1 MPRLRVGDVGEALRG
16 EAQVARESGAERSEA
31 KPRPPRQAE
40 TLADA
45 EPKPTISNASA
56 VAIVNDN
63 RIEILR
69 KTLSNSIM
77 EVDKKMAI
85 DNASIDTV
93 MGIFQN
99 GLDVALTPP
108 ISYGIILGVTLM
120 AIGVVGSW
128 FRFKKRK

>member
-1 MPRLRVGDVGEALRG
+1 
-16 EAQVARESGAERSEA
+16 
-31 KPRPPRQAE
+31 
-40 TLADA
+40 
-45 EPKPTISNASA
+45 
-56 VAIVNDN
+56 
-63 RIEILR
+63 
-69 KTLSNSIM
+69 M